1 MLMKKIILPLLLAT
15 ALTASAQNFV
25 TGADVGYLLDSE
37 ETYYSGRV
45 GWQFKAN
52 ETYAHQLELEVGHA
66 DSRYA
71 SFKADLTPFMLNYR
85 LASVTSGNFGYY
97 VGAGAGWARA
107 SLDGVGTTGPIRLRD
122 TVFAAQGFAGV
133 TYRATSAV
141 EFNVG
146 AKYLWLDEASFP
158 GSNGGVGDD
167 VALSAGVSFRF

>member
-1 MLMKKIILPLLLAT
+1 MKKFLLPLLLAT
-15 ALTASAQNFV
+15 VLTASAQNII
-25 TGADVGYLLDSE
+25 TGVDVGYLLDSE
-37 ETYYSGRV
+37 ETYYTGRV

-52 ETYAHQLELEVGHA
+52 ETYAHQLELEVSHA

-71 SFKADLTPFMLNYR
+71 SFKAELTPFMVNYR
-85 LASVTSGNFGYY
+85 LASVTSGNFGYH

-107 SLDGVGTTGPIRLRD
+107 SLDGVGTTGPVRLRD

-133 TYRATSAV
+133 TYRASSAV
-141 EFNVG
+141 EFNVS

-167 VALSAGVSFRF
+167 VALSAGISFRF